1 MSVKFKDVLGRYAPV
16 TARELVRFCDVCEVQ
31 RCFGR
36 YAPVTA
42 RELVRFCDV
51 YEVQRCF
58 GRYAPVTARELVRFS
73 GTSSHQKMP
82 RASFKPK
89 SNRNDE
95 TARSL
100 RGLGIAEKSRRI
112 IFLAIY

>member
-1 MSVKFKDVLGRYAPV
+1 MSVKFRDVLGRYAPVTARELVRFVMSVKFKDVLGRYAPV
-16 TARELVRFCDVCEVQ
+16 TARELVRF
-31 RCFGR
+31 
-36 YAPVTA
+36 P
-42 RELVRFCDV
+42 
-51 YEVQRCF
+51 
-58 GRYAPVTARELVRFS
+58 

>member
-31 RCFGR
+31 RCF
-36 YAPVTA
+36 VMS
-42 RELVRFCDV
+42 VKFKDV
-51 YEVQRCF
+51 L

-73 GTSSHQKMP
+73 GTPSHQKMP

>member
-16 TARELVRFCDVCEVQ
+16 M
-31 RCFGR
+31 
-36 YAPVTA
+36 
-42 RELVRFCDV
+42 
-51 YEVQRCF
+51 
-58 GRYAPVTARELVRFS
+58 ARELVRFS

-89 SNRNDE
+89 SNQYDE

>member
-31 RCFGR
+31 RCFVMSVKFKDVLGR

-51 YEVQRCF
+51 CEVQRCF
-58 GRYAPVTARELVRFS
+58 VKFKDVLVA
-73 GTSSHQKMP
+73 TLQ
-82 RASFKPK
+82 
-89 SNRNDE
+89 
-95 TARSL
+95 
-100 RGLGIAEKSRRI
+100 SRP
-112 IFLAIY
+112 ANW